1 MSKETNRTLAF
12 LQKIGKALM
21 TPVAVMPAA
30 AILLR
35 LGQSDVWG
43 WTGNAYLMKNGIPI
57 IAQAGDAIFG
67 TLYLG
72 KGPTATPISILG
84 LLFAIGIAIGLAE
97 ENNGVSALSA
107 AVGFLVLQKVA
118 SAIDPTVN
126 MGVFAGFIAGI
137 TAGLLYNKFKDIQL
151 PQFLGFFGGKR
162 FVPIVTSF
170 FMIVLGVAAGYIW
183 PGIQYYL
190 DQFGNFVANSGS
202 AGTFGFGLLNRLL
215 IPFGLH
221 HVMNSIFW
229 FTFGTFTNA
238 AGEVVRGDLTRYFA
252 GDPNSG
258 AFMTGFF
265 PIMMFALP
273 AACLAMIT
281 AAKKEKK
288 KEVTGM
294 LLGIALTSF
303 LTGITE
309 PIEFL
314 FMFLAPPLY
323 AIHAVLT
330 GVAGAVT
337 YALNMKLGF
346 GFSAGFIDYALNFS
360 KSNTRNPIGI
370 ALVGVVFA
378 VLYYFIFLFYIKKFD
393 VKTPGRE
400 DDEEEV
406 TVNTKAGTSKSSKL
420 SDKAEVILAAIGGK
434 NNVESIDA
442 CVTRI
447 RLTLNDTSKLDEKTL
462 KQAGASGISRLGENN
477 VQVVVGTL
485 ADPLVSQ
492 IKKLMNK

>member
-72 KGPTATPISILG
+72 KGDGATPISILG

-107 AVGFLVLQKVA
+107 AVGFLVLQKVG
-118 SAIDPTVN
+118 SAINPAIN

-170 FMIVLGVAAGYIW
+170 LMIVLGVLAGYVW
-183 PGIQYYL
+183 PSIQNGL
-190 DQFGNFVANSGS
+190 DAFGNSVANAGPV
-202 AGTFGFGLLNRLL
+202 GTFGFGLLNRLL

-229 FTFGTFTNA
+229 FAFGTFTNA

-273 AACLAMIT
+273 AACLAMIS
-281 AAKKEKK
+281 AAKKSKR

-360 KSNTRNPIGI
+360 KPNTHNPIGL
-370 ALVGVVFA
+370 ALVGIVFA
-378 VLYYFIFLFYIKKFD
+378 VIYYFIFLFYIKKFD

-400 DDEEEV
+400 DDEEV
-406 TVNTKAGTSKSSKL
+406 SVNTKGGTSKSSKL

-434 NNVESIDA
+434 SNVESIDA

-447 RLTLNDTSKLDEKTL
+447 RLTLNDTSKLDEKAL

>member
-1 MSKETNRTLAF
+1 MSKETNKTLAF

-43 WTGNAYLMKNGIPI
+43 WTGNAYLAKNGIPI

-190 DQFGNFVANSGS
+190 DQFGNFVASSGP

-370 ALVGVVFA
+370 ALVGIVFA
-378 VLYYFIFLFYIKKFD
+378 VIYYFIFLFYIKKFD

-400 DDEEEV
+400 DDEEV
-406 TVNTKAGTSKSSKL
+406 AVNTKAGTSKSSKL

-447 RLTLNDTSKLDEKTL
+447 RLTLKDTSKLDEKTL
-462 KQAGASGISRLGENN
+462 KQSGASGISRLGENN